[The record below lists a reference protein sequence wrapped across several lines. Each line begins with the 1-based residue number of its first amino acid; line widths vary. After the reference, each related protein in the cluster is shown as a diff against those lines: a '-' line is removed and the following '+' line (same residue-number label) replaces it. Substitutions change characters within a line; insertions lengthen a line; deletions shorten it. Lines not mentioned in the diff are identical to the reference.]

1 VFHSGRVLSASPST
15 ETSRR
20 LLTACLAL
28 LLGVGCSD
36 DAVVIPAPGGVA
48 PNVDNPMD
56 VVSLTPIES
65 SPALLVAVIVQGP
78 EDRNVYVGAV
88 PEVPTG
94 ELDYSRFLE
103 FGSVDVYTSG
113 GYVFVWDRE
122 PARMTRFSVNEDLSL
137 SEGPTVSFERYGAA
151 GGGENVFVSATRSYL
166 LSPQLDAIIVWNP
179 ESMEITG
186 TIEIALPGPPG
197 GTGGPT
203 LSGNETFAHKGQL
216 VGDNVIW
223 QVVTV
228 NWESNVIDHAAT
240 LAVAS
245 ATTDEPVR
253 VIEDS
258 RCAGA
263 NGGHVDERGD
273 YYVRADGYWG
283 FFAAYG
289 DSADSVRTCVLKV
302 PAGTVE
308 FDPSYLVD
316 LGELTGTTI
325 NYPWFHVEGSQYLAQ
340 VWDSAQTIPDDPN
353 QYWYADMK
361 PLLVDVAR
369 GTAAPYSDI
378 DGSIMVASAEYSID
392 GVSYYELNP
401 QGYVVGGRSDIV
413 ELRPE
418 GIVRKFNVPGLW
430 AFARIR

>member
-1 VFHSGRVLSASPST
+1 VFHASPAPSVPPST
-15 ETSRR
+15 QTSRR
-20 LLTACLAL
+20 LSATCLAL
-28 LLGVGCSD
+28 LLGAGCND
-36 DAVVIPAPGGVA
+36 DAVAG
-48 PNVDNPMD
+48 
-56 VVSLTPIES
+56 LTPNAS
-65 SPALLVAVIVQGP
+65 SPALLVAVIVEGT
-78 EDRNVYVGAV
+78 DNRNVYVGAV

-122 PARMTRFSVNEDLSL
+122 PARMTRFSVNADLSL
-137 SEGPTVSFERYGAA
+137 SEGPTVSFERYGAS

-166 LSPQLDAIIVWNP
+166 LSPQLDTIVVWNP
-179 ESMEITG
+179 ESMQITG
-186 TIEIALPGPPG
+186 TIDVALPGPPG

-216 VGDNVIW
+216 VGDKVIW

-228 NWESNVIDHAAT
+228 NWEINSIHHAAT

-263 NGGHVDERGD
+263 NGGRVDERGD

-289 DSADSVRTCVLKV
+289 EAADSVRTCVLKV
-302 PAGTVE
+302 PAGSVE

-316 LGELTGTTI
+316 LGQLTGTTI
-325 NYPWFHVEGSQYLAQ
+325 NYPWFHVQGSQYLAQ
-340 VWDSAQTIPDDPN
+340 VWDAAQPIPDDPG

-361 PLLVDVAR
+361 PLLVDVER
-369 GTAAPYSDI
+369 GTAVPYPDI

-401 QGYVVGGRSDIV
+401 QGFVVGGRSDIV

-418 GIVRKFNVPGLW
+418 GIVRKFSVPGLW